1 MTGHSRGHGSA
12 AHPLNHSE
20 AEALISARL
29 DAPLNPQQE
38 QRLAAHLATCTSCRQ
53 FADQM
58 NAMTTGIRSLPRLPA
73 SPTVSRQVRERIAQP
88 QSIWERIGGLMGG
101 RVGFAPM
108 AATAAMLAL
117 VIAGY
122 ALFQGKDDNGRLGP
136 TITAGTVI
144 AQNATQTSDANQVT
158 QTSSSEI
165 TRGVVIPTETPVN
178 AVNVVAPD
186 ETPTDTPTTVPTE
199 SDTPT
204 NVPTETDTPTPVP
217 TETSVPTDTPTATS
231 APTDTPEPTAT
242 RTPKPEPTETPA
254 PTETTAAT
262 EVPTATGTATS
273 EPTATETATEEPTA
287 TNTATAE
294 PTATRTPT
302 KEPTATRTPTEE
314 PTATNTPKPAA
325 TDTPEPTETPKPK
338 RPTRTPTPE
347 ATATEEPAQPTIAPA
362 DNSAPTEAPP
372 PPTEVPTETPAEVPT
387 ETPVEEPT
395 NSTQIVPVDGTGAAE
410 ETATPETT
418 AETTAI
424 GGSTAEANGSQTS
437 NTTALL
443 DDTARLA
450 GITSGGA
457 PVGPLRVNS
466 PGTLMVLSSDQGG
479 SDLQVVSM
487 SDGSIMA
494 HLGAGADPIW
504 SPLGILVLYQSHS
517 GGTPSVA
524 LYDGDTG
531 KVEPISDPARD
542 GAVQDIPAGWSGT
555 SAYYLRETG
564 DDQSTVILFAYD
576 VNTGGTEEIWRS
588 TGVALSGGRPIPT
601 GDGFLVATTASW
613 LLIGTDGS
621 ESNLG
626 PNDYGLTGEGFLS
639 PGAGLVAYPAGDQLI
654 VADVSSPGIPMAQIP
669 YVNGTG
675 IGFTWSPDGSY
686 LAISDGYSL
695 QIYDTAGN
703 FLGAAT
709 SDNGVSIAAPQWL
722 SDGIYYVETSP
733 HPSLR
738 RLLEAKIPGL

>member
-1 MTGHSRGHGSA
+1 VTGHSRGHGSA
-12 AHPLNHSE
+12 AHPLSHSE

-122 ALFQGKDDNGRLGP
+122 AIFQGNDDNGRLGP
-136 TITAGTVI
+136 TITAGTVV

-158 QTSSSEI
+158 QTSSSAI
-165 TRGVVIPTETPVN
+165 TPGVVMPTETPVN
-178 AVNVVAPD
+178 VVNVVPAA
-186 ETPTDTPTTVPTE
+186 ETPTETPTEIPTTVATATE
-199 SDTPT
+199 
-204 NVPTETDTPTPVP
+204 VPTSTATEADTATAVP
-217 TETSVPTDTPTATS
+217 TDTSVPTDT
-231 APTDTPEPTAT
+231 PTDTPEPTAT
-242 RTPKPEPTETPA
+242 RTPKPEPTETPV
-254 PTETTAAT
+254 PTETTAPT
-262 EVPTATGTATS
+262 EVPTATETATS
-273 EPTATETATEEPTA
+273 QPTATETATEEPTA

-314 PTATNTPKPAA
+314 PTATNTPKPTA

-347 ATATEEPAQPTIAPA
+347 ATATEEPAQQPTIAPA
-362 DNSAPTEAPP
+362 DNSAPTETPP
-372 PPTEVPTETPAEVPT
+372 PPTEVPTDTPVVVPT
-387 ETPVEEPT
+387 ETPAEEPT

-410 ETATPETT
+410 ETPTSETT

-424 GGSTAEANGSQTS
+424 GGPTAEANGSQTS
-437 NTTALL
+437 NATAIL
-443 DDTARLA
+443 DDTARIA

-487 SDGSIMA
+487 SDGSIVA

-504 SPLGILVLYQSHS
+504 SPLGIMVLFQSHS
-517 GGTPSVA
+517 SGTPSVA

-531 KVEPISDPARD
+531 KAEPISDPAKD

-601 GDGFLVATTASW
+601 GDGFLIATTASW
-613 LLIGTDGS
+613 LLIGADGS

-639 PGAGLVAYPAGDQLI
+639 PGASLVAYPAGDQLI
-654 VADVSSPGIPMAQIP
+654 VADVGNPGIPMAQIP

-675 IGFTWSPDGSY
+675 VGFTWSPDGSY

-709 SDNGVSIAAPQWL
+709 SDNGVTIAAPQWL